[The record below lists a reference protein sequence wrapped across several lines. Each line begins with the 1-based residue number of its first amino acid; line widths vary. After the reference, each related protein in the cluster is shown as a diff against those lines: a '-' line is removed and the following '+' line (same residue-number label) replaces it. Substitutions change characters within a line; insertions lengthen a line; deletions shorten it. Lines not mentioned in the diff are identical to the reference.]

1 MPALLSGLKSPLV
14 IRGKMLKSRF
24 MYPIAQVHF
33 LQGPELY
40 PAEPTVSFY
49 EKIAKNGCALVLT
62 QDTTNPDQRKMPG
75 HDTPHFSMWDMEDKA
90 CQNYFCQLTEF
101 VHMQNSFIGVEL
113 SPDRGLPYCVND
125 PNQKIDFPHP
135 GSESPEALKLKED
148 FGPWMDAGPEG
159 RALPNPDWNPAPKN
173 VYFTEE
179 KMDEYIDIMC
189 QKALKYKNLG
199 YDAGLIDMGDH
210 FYIGQFLESYCNFRT
225 DEYGGSFENRM
236 RFAVK
241 VVKEVRRKLG
251 NDFILV
257 GNMPGTN
264 GMPRGPMMGLTDEES
279 AKFLKA
285 IEPYVDIALIREAD
299 CNFPLEP
306 KESETIPYAKKMK
319 DMGVKIK
326 MACATPYMDLQKM
339 DDAITS
345 GSCDIIMS
353 ARMFL
358 CNDELEKILETGEAD
373 DLVPCIECGVCRGTS
388 PVKDWMSHCT
398 INPKLGMEHRAARLV
413 RPVEKQKK
421 IAIIGG
427 GPGGVTCALW
437 LKERGHTPVIF
448 EKADKLG
455 GQVSHS
461 NQSRFKWKMERYLDY
476 LRHQVEKQ
484 GIALRLNTT
493 ATPETIAAEEFDV
506 VIAAT
511 GAHPK
516 APKIAGVQH
525 AKYNPI
531 NVYDHLEE
539 IGKRVVVIG
548 STSAPTEAALF
559 LADNGHE
566 VTQIGR
572 QNIVAYDLNPIHQR
586 AYYNLWVRDFGVT
599 EIHNAV
605 TTDIAPGKVTYR
617 DSDGAIH
624 EILCDDIVAAGGME
638 PSSSA
643 AEAFYGCAPEFY
655 AIGDCRSI
663 GTMRTAIRD
672 AYTLAIRI

>member
-1 MPALLSGLKSPLV
+1 MTAKLSGLNSPLV

-40 PAEPTVSFY
+40 PADPTVSFY

-75 HDTPHFSMWDMEDKA
+75 HDTPHFSMWDMDSQP

-125 PNQKIDFPHP
+125 PDQKIDFPHP

-189 QKALKYKNLG
+189 EKALKYKNLG

-241 VVKEVRRKLG
+241 VVKEVRRRLG
-251 NDFILV
+251 SDFILV

-264 GMPRGPMMGLTDEES
+264 GMPRGPMMGLTYEES
-279 AKFLKA
+279 AQFLKA

-299 CNFPLEP
+299 CHFPLEQ

-319 DMGVKIK
+319 ETGVKIK

-358 CNDELEKILETGEAD
+358 CNDELGRILETGEAD

-421 IAIIGG
+421 IAIVGG

-461 NQSRFKWKMERYLDY
+461 DQSRFKWKMERYLNF

-484 GIALRLNTT
+484 GIELRLNTA
-493 ATPETIAAEEFDV
+493 ATPESIAA
-506 VIAAT
+506 
-511 GAHPK
+511 
-516 APKIAGVQH
+516 
-525 AKYNPI
+525 
-531 NVYDHLEE
+531 
-539 IGKRVVVIG
+539 
-548 STSAPTEAALF
+548 
-559 LADNGHE
+559 
-566 VTQIGR
+566 
-572 QNIVAYDLNPIHQR
+572 
-586 AYYNLWVRDFGVT
+586 
-599 EIHNAV
+599 
-605 TTDIAPGKVTYR
+605 
-617 DSDGAIH
+617 
-624 EILCDDIVAAGGME
+624 
-638 PSSSA
+638 
-643 AEAFYGCAPEFY
+643 
-655 AIGDCRSI
+655 
-663 GTMRTAIRD
+663 
-672 AYTLAIRI
+672 